1 MPSGGGY
8 HDVSLKSFGGVCVE
22 MYRCQDAKRH
32 RLLRFELFKKIDK
45 FLSLNFRNIL
55 ISPLEGE
62 KKFLGELN
70 ELRNFREGY
79 NLKYSCPVQHETV
92 LEPSPAFVMLTK
104 VRKRLFPLTKR
115 EGCDSV
121 ISSDFKSKISIT
133 NENNLPRKELSA
145 QVPQYLS
152 NFSETVFSRFTS
164 HFSRKRIAFTLAEV
178 LITLG
183 IIGIVAALTLPTL
196 IARYQEKV
204 LTNKYLHFYS
214 LLENAYR
221 LVQNEYGTYENWYG
235 STGDNKDMDI
245 YNFMI
250 KPYFK
255 LNEDVKWI
263 RIKGTTTCMP
273 EKSYWLDGT
282 PYSSNLNGELYRAMH
297 PTVNLASGECLAL
310 GNANATGS
318 YFFVDLNGKKA
329 PNTFGKDQ
337 FIFSFDAKK
346 NERIKPGP
354 SNAWWTDT
362 ADYCDINSNHGWNAG
377 SSCGFWI
384 VRHRNMDYLH
394 LPFEQVKA
402 NWRGGWW

>member
-1 MPSGGGY
+1 M
-8 HDVSLKSFGGVCVE
+8 
-22 MYRCQDAKRH
+22 Q
-32 RLLRFELFKKIDK
+32 
-45 FLSLNFRNIL
+45 
-55 ISPLEGE
+55 
-62 KKFLGELN
+62 
-70 ELRNFREGY
+70 
-79 NLKYSCPVQHETV
+79 T
-92 LEPSPAFVMLTK
+92 
-104 VRKRLFPLTKR
+104 
-115 EGCDSV
+115 
-121 ISSDFKSKISIT
+121 
-133 NENNLPRKELSA
+133 
-145 QVPQYLS
+145 
-152 NFSETVFSRFTS
+152 
-164 HFSRKRIAFTLAEV
+164 
-178 LITLG
+178 
-183 IIGIVAALTLPTL
+183 AALTLPTL